1 MHPAFESAGKTA
13 GLKIWRIEVKLILK
27 YYHITIVKPMQYY
40 IVMMKCK
47 SVTFINN
54 CIETF
59 SFYKTRIVYLI
70 LYWFRYTIY
79 MYPKL

>member
-27 YYHITIVKPMQYY
+27 YYRIPIEQPTKYY
-40 IVMMKCK
+40 IVIIKCK

-54 CIETF
+54 CMETF
-59 SFYKTRIVYLI
+59 SFL
-70 LYWFRYTIY
+70 
-79 MYPKL
+79 